1 MRRADIHVFE
11 MAAPNDVSGL
21 VAALDDGRVRVD
33 EIVCVMAKTEGN
45 GLDNDYTR
53 AYATDTLVHLLCNR
67 TGLGVE
73 ALFDRIS
80 FILSG
85 GVEGIVSPHMLVFT
99 VGEHDGAARSYAG
112 KGAGGSLAIGRS
124 FTRPIQPEEIGM
136 RAQVA
141 ATADAVR
148 AAMTEAGLAAGQ
160 VAYVMAKGVV
170 LTADRIADAQRRGV
184 RLCAADT
191 HGSKPFT
198 RAATALGI
206 AVALGEMAAAGIDD
220 AMIGVALERYS
231 ARACVTPGI
240 DLPRSEI
247 LVFGNSQDWGGDV
260 AVAGTAL
267 EDMIDSRSVFEA
279 LRSLDLTAR
288 PQLSAADRARLLAV
302 IVKGSPSRDD
312 RLRGRRHVMWHD
324 SDVHALRHFRAAMG
338 GMLAGLTGD
347 TRFYI
352 AAGAEHQGPPGGG
365 TLAVFA
371 RRGRSR

>member
-1 MRRADIHVFE
+1 MRAADIHVFE

-21 VAALDDGRVRVD
+21 AAALDDGRVRAE

-53 AYATDTLVHLLCNR
+53 AYATDTLLRLLGER
-67 TGLGVE
+67 TGLGTA

-85 GVEGIVSPHMLVFT
+85 GVEGVLSPHMIVFT
-99 VGEHDGAARSYAG
+99 VGEVARAG
-112 KGAGGSLAIGRS
+112 KGGGLAIGRS
-124 FTRPIQPEEIGM
+124 FTRPIQAEEIGT

-141 ATADAVR
+141 ATAEAVR
-148 AAMTEAGLAAGQ
+148 AAMAEAGLEAPD
-160 VAYVMAKGVV
+160 VAYVMAKGAV
-170 LTADRIADAQRRGV
+170 LTADRIAEAERRCAA
-184 RLCAADT
+184 LCAADT

-206 AVALGEMAAAGIDD
+206 AAALGEMAEAGIDD

-231 ARACVTPGI
+231 ARACVTPGV

-247 LVFGNSQDWGGDV
+247 LVFGNSKAWGGDIR
-260 AVAGTAL
+260 VAGAAL
-267 EDMIDSRSVFEA
+267 EDMIDSRAVFET
-279 LRSLDLTAR
+279 LRSLDLAAA

-302 IVKGSPSRDD
+302 IVKGGPSRDD

-338 GMLAGLTGD
+338 GMLAALTGD
-347 TRFYI
+347 TRIYI

-365 TLAVFA
+365 TLAIFA
-371 RRGRSR
+371 RRR

>member
-1 MRRADIHVFE
+1 MRCADIHVFE

-21 VAALDDGRVRVD
+21 AAALDDGRVRAED
-33 EIVCVMAKTEGN
+33 IVCVMAKTEGN

-53 AYATDTLVHLLCNR
+53 AYATDTLLRLLGER
-67 TGLGVE
+67 LALGTD

-85 GVEGIVSPHMLVFT
+85 GVEGVLSPHMLVFT
-99 VGEHDGAARSYAG
+99 VADRKASAR
-112 KGAGGSLAIGRS
+112 AGGGLAIGRS
-124 FTRPIQPEEIGM
+124 FSRPIQPEEIGT
-136 RAQVA
+136 RAQVS
-141 ATADAVR
+141 ATAEAVR
-148 AAMTEAGLAAGQ
+148 AAMAEAGLEPAE
-160 VAYVMAKGVV
+160 VAYVMAKGAV
-170 LTADRIADAQRRGV
+170 LTAERIADADRRGAA
-184 RLCAADT
+184 LCAGDT

-206 AVALGEMAAAGIDD
+206 AAALGEMAEAGIDD

-247 LVFGNSQDWGGDV
+247 LVFGNSETWGGDV
-260 AVAGTAL
+260 MVAGTAL
-267 EDMIDSRSVFEA
+267 EDMIDSRSVFET
-279 LRSLDLTAR
+279 LRSLDLAAQ

-302 IVKGSPSRDD
+302 IVKGGPSRDD

-347 TRFYI
+347 TRIYI

-365 TLAVFA
+365 TLAIFA
-371 RRGRSR
+371 RRKRAR

>member
-1 MRRADIHVFE
+1 MRSADIHVFE
-11 MAAPNDVSGL
+11 MAAPNDVGGL
-21 VAALDDGRVRVD
+21 AAALDDGRIRAD
-33 EIVCVMAKTEGN
+33 EIVCIMAKTEGN
-45 GLDNDYTR
+45 GLDNDHTR
-53 AYATDTLVHLLCNR
+53 AYATDTLVHLLARR
-67 TGLGVE
+67 TGLDAA
-73 ALFDRIS
+73 ALFDRIC

-85 GVEGIVSPHMLVFT
+85 GVEGALSPHMIVFT
-99 VGEHDGAARSYAG
+99 VGERDGHAR
-112 KGAGGSLAIGRS
+112 GGLAIGRS
-124 FTRPIQPEEIGM
+124 VTRPILPEEIGR

-148 AAMTEAGLAAGQ
+148 AAMADAGLDAGD

-170 LTADRIADAQRRGV
+170 LMADRIADARRRGAA
-184 RLCAADT
+184 LCATDT

-206 AVALGEMAAAGIDD
+206 AVALGEIPDAEIDE
-220 AMIGVALERYS
+220 AMIGSAFDRYS

-247 LVFGNSQDWGGDV
+247 LVFGNAPSWGGDI
-260 AVAGTAL
+260 AVAGAVL
-267 EDMIDSRSVFEA
+267 RDMIDSRSVFEA
-279 LRSLDLTAR
+279 LRALDMPAL
-288 PQLSAADRARLLAV
+288 PQLSPADRERLLAV
-302 IVKGSPSRDD
+302 IVKGGPSRDD

-338 GMLAGLTGD
+338 GMLAGLMGD

-365 TLAVFA
+365 TFAIFA
-371 RRGRSR
+371 RRKGPRP